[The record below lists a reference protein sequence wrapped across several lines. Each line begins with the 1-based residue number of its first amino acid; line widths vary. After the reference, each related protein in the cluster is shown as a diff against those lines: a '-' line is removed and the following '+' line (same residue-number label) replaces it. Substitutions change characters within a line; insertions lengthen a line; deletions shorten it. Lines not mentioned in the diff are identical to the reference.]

1 MENTYLINLPTE
13 ILYRIFDY
21 CDIET
26 ILLKLRRVCKRLR
39 TIVYQYNR
47 FHVEFNERNIM
58 YVRHLLHIVPNH
70 SIVSLNMQLM
80 KRWYE
85 IFNDLVHKYK
95 SRFTRLRYLR
105 IPEVKD
111 EHWKNLFTNENSIEL
126 ISLKIDF
133 IDTPNSAVF
142 SKLSSMLTKLNVQK
156 LYCRMLEYKAKNMS
170 WPIPCKLTYLKLRR
184 CLYSEYLLLLLQLP
198 CLKILELEEC
208 IMKTENTCTPSSNIS
223 FISQLTCL
231 IITDCSVPIEYLR
244 SLILET
250 PKLRHLKLCYRKE
263 IFKSVVDIYDW
274 EKFIRTELNFLDT
287 CDFLVYYKIPPNDK
301 TNLQLILAP
310 FLESFWVNEKRWFIG
325 CEYVLG
331 HSTILL
337 YTISTNFNFYS
348 YKDVCYAISAKNNNY
363 HLIQRLHNDILT
375 DTLITLDISHGYVH
389 EEDVQ
394 YLVPVLENNHPIVKM
409 YLNRN
414 WIKKV
419 SVQRIIDA
427 LQYNTTVTTVN
438 LQEFNIKEEE
448 AYHIAHML
456 ETNKGLKI
464 ISLESN
470 AIGDNGARDLALA
483 LRNNKTLT
491 TLDLARNKIGILG
504 AEYFFESLQ
513 SSPVKVSL
521 EENRDFCHLVEPVSR
536 IKNDQSLTKFSLNKI
551 HLKAVTAKY
560 IADALQ
566 KNTTIKELDLSYN
579 CIGTKEIIHF
589 ANILRENTMLITL
602 NLNNNWLNAVSLQY
616 LVQAL
621 KHNTTLH
628 TLNLSYNYIGC
639 DGVEYVTELLKTN
652 KTLTT
657 LDISNNQIE
666 KTDIQS
672 LCILLQKNL
681 TISEIFCN
689 GNPTSPQNTRCIYD
703 LLCANT
709 TLKTLHLGANHSDK
723 PEIRILVDGLE
734 CNTTIETLNYK
745 PFRKRRTYY
754 AKVIESQTHRE
765 LITLEMGWAPIAE
778 TTIDSFFSTIA
789 NHPTLTTLNMRQ
801 NLTSIDDLDHFGDIL
816 RNNMRLTTLC
826 SEKNVIGNHGAENL
840 ASGLRDNMTLKTLIL
855 SSARIGVAGAKSLA
869 DAIQNNTTLTTFVL
883 KHDQI
888 GVQGTEYLANML
900 KINKTL
906 VDIDLTN
913 NQISDDGAQLMA
925 DVLVQNETLSKL
937 NLCTNNIGVRGAK
950 SIANALQNNTTLT
963 VLDLSRNRILS
974 EGAHYLDNALE
985 MNKTLKEMYVSFNQI
1000 EDDGVE
1006 YLRVSLEKNIT
1017 LTELHIG
1024 SNGITDTMYKEKL

>member
-26 ILLKLRRVCKRLR
+26 ILLKLRRVCKKLR

-95 SRFTRLRYLR
+95 SQFTRLRYLR

-133 IDTPNSAVF
+133 IYAPNSAVF

-375 DTLITLDISHGYVH
+375 D
-389 EEDVQ
+389 
-394 YLVPVLENNHPIVKM
+394 
-409 YLNRN
+409 
-414 WIKKV
+414 
-419 SVQRIIDA
+419 
-427 LQYNTTVTTVN
+427 
-438 LQEFNIKEEE
+438 
-448 AYHIAHML
+448 
-456 ETNKGLKI
+456 GLKI

-589 ANILRENTMLITL
+589 ANILRENT
-602 NLNNNWLNAVSLQY
+602 
-616 LVQAL
+616 
-621 KHNTTLH
+621 
-628 TLNLSYNYIGC
+628 
-639 DGVEYVTELLKTN
+639 
-652 KTLTT
+652 
-657 LDISNNQIE
+657 
-666 KTDIQS
+666 
-672 LCILLQKNL
+672 
-681 TISEIFCN
+681 
-689 GNPTSPQNTRCIYD
+689 
-703 LLCANT
+703 

-734 CNTTIETLNYK
+734 CNTTIETLDYK

-1017 LTELHIG
+1017 PTKLHIG
-1024 SNGITDTMYKEKL
+1024 SNGITNTMYK

>member
-375 DTLITLDISHGYVH
+375 D
-389 EEDVQ
+389 
-394 YLVPVLENNHPIVKM
+394 
-409 YLNRN
+409 
-414 WIKKV
+414 
-419 SVQRIIDA
+419 
-427 LQYNTTVTTVN
+427 
-438 LQEFNIKEEE
+438 
-448 AYHIAHML
+448 
-456 ETNKGLKI
+456 GLKI

-566 KNTTIKELDLSYN
+566 KNTTIKELDLRYN

-589 ANILRENTMLITL
+589 ANILRE
-602 NLNNNWLNAVSLQY
+602 
-616 LVQAL
+616 
-621 KHNTTLH
+621 
-628 TLNLSYNYIGC
+628 
-639 DGVEYVTELLKTN
+639 
-652 KTLTT
+652 
-657 LDISNNQIE
+657 
-666 KTDIQS
+666 
-672 LCILLQKNL
+672 
-681 TISEIFCN
+681 
-689 GNPTSPQNTRCIYD
+689 
-703 LLCANT
+703 NT

-734 CNTTIETLNYK
+734 CNTTIETLDYK

>member
-1 MENTYLINLPTE
+1 
-13 ILYRIFDY
+13 
-21 CDIET
+21 
-26 ILLKLRRVCKRLR
+26 
-39 TIVYQYNR
+39 
-47 FHVEFNERNIM
+47 
-58 YVRHLLHIVPNH
+58 
-70 SIVSLNMQLM
+70 
-80 KRWYE
+80 
-85 IFNDLVHKYK
+85 
-95 SRFTRLRYLR
+95 
-105 IPEVKD
+105 
-111 EHWKNLFTNENSIEL
+111 
-126 ISLKIDF
+126 
-133 IDTPNSAVF
+133 
-142 SKLSSMLTKLNVQK
+142 
-156 LYCRMLEYKAKNMS
+156 MLEYKAKNMS

-198 CLKILELEEC
+198 CLKTLELEEC

-274 EKFIRTELNFLDT
+274 EKFIRIELNFLDT
-287 CDFLVYYKIPPNDK
+287 CDFLVHYKIPPNDK
-301 TNLQLILAP
+301 INLQLILAP

-337 YTISTNFNFYS
+337 YTISTNFNFYY

-375 DTLITLDISHGYVH
+375 D
-389 EEDVQ
+389 
-394 YLVPVLENNHPIVKM
+394 
-409 YLNRN
+409 
-414 WIKKV
+414 
-419 SVQRIIDA
+419 
-427 LQYNTTVTTVN
+427 
-438 LQEFNIKEEE
+438 
-448 AYHIAHML
+448 
-456 ETNKGLKI
+456 GLKI

-491 TLDLARNKIGILG
+491 TLDLTRNNIGIPG

-513 SSPVKVSL
+513 SFPVKVSF
-521 EENRDFCHLVEPVSR
+521 EENRDSCHLVEPVSR

-551 HLKAVTAKY
+551 HFKTVTAKY

-566 KNTTIKELDLSYN
+566 KNTVFIFSHHSNLFNRLLYIKTIEELDLSYN

-589 ANILRENTMLITL
+589 ANILRENT
-602 NLNNNWLNAVSLQY
+602 
-616 LVQAL
+616 
-621 KHNTTLH
+621 
-628 TLNLSYNYIGC
+628 
-639 DGVEYVTELLKTN
+639 
-652 KTLTT
+652 
-657 LDISNNQIE
+657 
-666 KTDIQS
+666 
-672 LCILLQKNL
+672 
-681 TISEIFCN
+681 
-689 GNPTSPQNTRCIYD
+689 
-703 LLCANT
+703 
-709 TLKTLHLGANHSDK
+709 TLKALHLGANHSDK
-723 PEIRILVDGLE
+723 PEVRILVDGLE
-734 CNTTIETLNYK
+734 CNTTIETLDSDK
-745 PFRKRRTYY
+745 AFRKRRTYY

-765 LITLEMGWAPIAE
+765 LIALEMGWAPIAE

-789 NHPTLTTLNMRQ
+789 NHPTLATLNMRQ

-855 SSARIGVAGAKSLA
+855 SSAQIGVAGAKSLA

-925 DVLVQNETLSKL
+925 DVLVQKETLSKL
-937 NLCTNNIGVRGAK
+937 NLCMNNIGVRGAK
-950 SIANALQNNTTLT
+950 SITNALQNNTVNQYIFKRGLQ
-963 VLDLSRNRILS
+963 SGQAPNRGES
-974 EGAHYLDNALE
+974 NA
-985 MNKTLKEMYVSFNQI
+985 F
-1000 EDDGVE
+1000 
-1006 YLRVSLEKNIT
+1006 
-1017 LTELHIG
+1017 
-1024 SNGITDTMYKEKL
+1024 

>member
-26 ILLKLRRVCKRLR
+26 ILLKLRRVCKKLR

-375 DTLITLDISHGYVH
+375 D
-389 EEDVQ
+389 
-394 YLVPVLENNHPIVKM
+394 PIVKM

-456 ETNKGLKI
+456 ETNKTLTVLNIGYNGLGDKGLCSLSEGLHKNMTLEELYLGCTGIGDAGAKSLAQVLQNNINGLKI

-589 ANILRENTMLITL
+589 ANILRE
-602 NLNNNWLNAVSLQY
+602 
-616 LVQAL
+616 
-621 KHNTTLH
+621 
-628 TLNLSYNYIGC
+628 
-639 DGVEYVTELLKTN
+639 
-652 KTLTT
+652 
-657 LDISNNQIE
+657 
-666 KTDIQS
+666 
-672 LCILLQKNL
+672 
-681 TISEIFCN
+681 
-689 GNPTSPQNTRCIYD
+689 
-703 LLCANT
+703 NT

-974 EGAHYLDNALE
+974 KGAHYLANALE

-1000 EDDGVE
+1000 GDDGVE

>member
-26 ILLKLRRVCKRLR
+26 ILLKLRRVCKKLR

-375 DTLITLDISHGYVH
+375 D
-389 EEDVQ
+389 
-394 YLVPVLENNHPIVKM
+394 
-409 YLNRN
+409 
-414 WIKKV
+414 
-419 SVQRIIDA
+419 
-427 LQYNTTVTTVN
+427 
-438 LQEFNIKEEE
+438 
-448 AYHIAHML
+448 
-456 ETNKGLKI
+456 GLKI

-589 ANILRENTMLITL
+589 ANILRE
-602 NLNNNWLNAVSLQY
+602 
-616 LVQAL
+616 
-621 KHNTTLH
+621 
-628 TLNLSYNYIGC
+628 
-639 DGVEYVTELLKTN
+639 
-652 KTLTT
+652 
-657 LDISNNQIE
+657 
-666 KTDIQS
+666 
-672 LCILLQKNL
+672 
-681 TISEIFCN
+681 
-689 GNPTSPQNTRCIYD
+689 
-703 LLCANT
+703 NT

-1017 LTELHIG
+1017 PTKLHIG
-1024 SNGITDTMYKEKL
+1024 SNGITNTMYK

>member
-375 DTLITLDISHGYVH
+375 D
-389 EEDVQ
+389 
-394 YLVPVLENNHPIVKM
+394 
-409 YLNRN
+409 
-414 WIKKV
+414 
-419 SVQRIIDA
+419 
-427 LQYNTTVTTVN
+427 
-438 LQEFNIKEEE
+438 
-448 AYHIAHML
+448 
-456 ETNKGLKI
+456 GLKI

-589 ANILRENTMLITL
+589 ANILRE
-602 NLNNNWLNAVSLQY
+602 
-616 LVQAL
+616 
-621 KHNTTLH
+621 
-628 TLNLSYNYIGC
+628 
-639 DGVEYVTELLKTN
+639 
-652 KTLTT
+652 
-657 LDISNNQIE
+657 
-666 KTDIQS
+666 
-672 LCILLQKNL
+672 
-681 TISEIFCN
+681 
-689 GNPTSPQNTRCIYD
+689 
-703 LLCANT
+703 NT